1 MQGAALAVDPRLLEP
16 ECDGLVHVVHDAL
29 GFLHHFQH
37 VAVSQPPRIKRL
49 AATLGV
55 ENGGVQHHRKLL
67 LKRRALQH
75 INIGNQVVMGKK
87 QALGHRLHPHQGSK
101 QQYK

>member
-1 MQGAALAVDPRLLEP
+1 MHRPELL
-16 ECDGLVHVVHDAL
+16 VRTVRRTV
-29 GFLHHFQH
+29 
-37 VAVSQPPRIKRL
+37 RL